1 MGKVI
6 GVDLGSVN
14 TCVAV
19 VENGKANVIVNE
31 EGGRTTPSVIGFKD
45 GERKVGTSAKRQ
57 QIVNPKE
64 TVILIKRFMGATYD
78 ESAEAIKHVQY
89 DVVNDGGFP
98 KVQIE
103 GRKYSPEELSS
114 YIVNK
119 MKKVAEDYIGQ
130 EVKDAVITVPAY
142 FNDSARQATKTA
154 GELCGLNVLRV
165 IAEPTAALLASNID
179 MKKGGKFMVVDFG
192 GATLDNSVADISD
205 SVVEI
210 LATNGDVY
218 CGGSDIDKAIADHL
232 VERFKNENGI
242 DLSKDTMAYA
252 RVYEA
257 AEKAKCELSSS
268 ESTEINLPY
277 ISVKDG
283 VPTHMV
289 LTLTRAKFEQLATPM
304 VDKVISCGKKALAE
318 AKIEAKDLDGI
329 LLVGGSCRIP
339 LVQKRL
345 EETFGVALL
354 KSANLDEAVALGA
367 AVQGSILGGETNS
380 DLLLLDVTPLS
391 LGIET
396 MGGVMTKLV
405 DANTTIPCKKE
416 QIFSTAV
423 DNQTAVTIRCLQGE
437 RPMANDNKEIGV
449 FNLDGIAPA
458 KRGTPQVLVTF
469 DIDANGILKV
479 SAVDKATNKE
489 QHITIENKGTLT
501 QDEID
506 RIKADAE
513 AHKAEDEKKR
523 EELEKLNKVSSL
535 RYTIENSLESYKD
548 KSDILSEDDK
558 NYFND
563 KLEELKKIEET
574 KDFTNFESIEKE
586 VMGKWNDISAKA
598 YASSNPNGGMNGFDV
613 NDIFKNGGFN
623 PNGNTTESPTDT
635 SSTDSKDDFEEV

>member
-6 GVDLGSVN
+6 GIDLGS
-14 TCVAV
+14 TMSCLAV
-19 VENGKANVIVNE
+19 VENGKPTVIVNE
-31 EGGRTTPSVIGFKD
+31 EGGRTTPSVIALKD
-45 GERKVGTSAKRQ
+45 GDRKVGTAAKRQ
-57 QIVNPKE
+57 QVVNPKE

-78 ESAEAIKHVQY
+78 ESSEAIKHVQY
-89 DVVNDGGFP
+89 DVVNEGGYP
-98 KVQIE
+98 KINIDN
-103 GRKYSPEELSS
+103 RKYSPEELSS

-119 MKKVAEDYIGQ
+119 MKKTAEDYLGE

-218 CGGSDIDKAIADHL
+218 CGGSDIDKALADHL
-232 VERFKNENGI
+232 VERFKNDNGVDI
-242 DLSKDTMAYA
+242 SKDTMAYA

-268 ESTEINLPY
+268 ESTEVNLPY

-283 VPTHMV
+283 TPIHMV
-289 LTLTRAKFEQLATPM
+289 MTVTRAKLEQLMKPM
-304 VDKVISCGKKALAE
+304 IDNVIKCGKNALNE
-318 AKIEAKDLDGI
+318 ANLGANELDGI

-339 LVQKRL
+339 LLQKTL
-345 EETFGVALL
+345 EDTFKVPLI

-367 AVQGSILGGETNS
+367 AVQGSVLGGDTSS
-380 DLLLLDVTPLS
+380 DILLLDVTPLS

-405 DANTTIPCKKE
+405 DANTTIPCKKT

-423 DNQTAVTIRCLQGE
+423 DNQPSVTIRCLQGE

-458 KRGTPQVLVTF
+458 RKGIPQIEVTF
-469 DIDANGILKV
+469 DIDANAILKV
-479 SAVDKATNKE
+479 SAVDKATGKE
-489 QHITIENKGTLT
+489 QHITIDNKGSLS

-506 RIKADAE
+506 RIKAEAE
-513 AHKAEDEKKR
+513 QHKAEDEKKR
-523 EELEKLNKVSSL
+523 VELEKLNKVSSL
-535 RYTIENSLESYKD
+535 KYSTENTLENYKS
-548 KSDILSEDDK
+548 KEGLLTEDDK
-558 NYFND
+558 SFFD
-563 KLEELKKIEET
+563 SKLEELSKIEES
-574 KDFTNFESIEKE
+574 KDFANLDTIEKE
-586 VMGKWNDISAKA
+586 LTERWNTIATKA
-598 YASSNPNGGMNGFDV
+598 YSSQQGDNA
-613 NDIFKNGGFN
+613 NGGFDFMNMFNQANANAEGAN
-623 PNGNTTESPTDT
+623 PTNDTTT
-635 SSTDSKDDFEEV
+635 SDASKDDFEEV

>member
-6 GVDLGSVN
+6 GIDLGS
-14 TCVAV
+14 TMSCLAV
-19 VENGKANVIVNE
+19 VENGKPTVIVNE
-31 EGGRTTPSVIGFKD
+31 EGGRTTPSVIALKD
-45 GERKVGTSAKRQ
+45 GDRKVGTAAKRQ
-57 QIVNPKE
+57 QVVNPKE

-78 ESAEAIKHVQY
+78 ESSEAIKHVQY
-89 DVVNDGGFP
+89 DVVNEGGYP
-98 KVQIE
+98 KINIDN
-103 GRKYSPEELSS
+103 RKYSPEELSS

-119 MKKVAEDYIGQ
+119 MKKTAEDYLGE

-218 CGGSDIDKAIADHL
+218 CGGSDIDKALADHL
-232 VERFKNENGI
+232 VERFKNENGVDI
-242 DLSKDTMAYA
+242 SKDTMAYA

-268 ESTEINLPY
+268 ESTEVNLPY

-283 VPTHMV
+283 TPIHMV
-289 LTLTRAKFEQLATPM
+289 MTVTRAKLEQLMKPM
-304 VDKVISCGKKALAE
+304 IDNVINCGKNALKE
-318 AKIEAKDLDGI
+318 ANLEANELNGI

-339 LVQKRL
+339 LLQKTL
-345 EETFGVALL
+345 EDTFNVPLI

-367 AVQGSILGGETNS
+367 AVQGSVLGGDTSS
-380 DLLLLDVTPLS
+380 DILLLDVTPLS

-405 DANTTIPCKKE
+405 DANTTIPCKKT

-423 DNQTAVTIRCLQGE
+423 DNQPSVTIRCLQGE

-458 KRGTPQVLVTF
+458 RKGIPQIEVTF
-469 DIDANGILKV
+469 DIDANAILKV
-479 SAVDKATNKE
+479 SAVDKATGKE
-489 QHITIENKGTLT
+489 QHITIDNKGSLS

-506 RIKADAE
+506 RIKAEAE
-513 AHKAEDEKKR
+513 QHKAEDEKKR
-523 EELEKLNKVSSL
+523 AELEKLNKVSSL
-535 RYTIENSLESYKD
+535 KYSTETTLESYKSKEGLLTD
-548 KSDILSEDDK
+548 DDK
-558 NYFND
+558 TFFD
-563 KLEELKKIEET
+563 FKLEELSKIEES
-574 KDFTNFESIEKE
+574 KDFTNLDTIEKE
-586 VMGKWNDISAKA
+586 LTERWNTIATKA
-598 YASSNPNGGMNGFDV
+598 YSSQQGDSA
-613 NDIFKNGGFN
+613 NGGFDFMNMFNQANANAGAAN
-623 PNGNTTESPTDT
+623 PTNDTTTSDT
-635 SSTDSKDDFEEV
+635 SKDDFEEV

>member
-6 GVDLGSVN
+6 GIDLGSTN
-14 TCVAV
+14 SCVAV
-19 VENGKANVIVNE
+19 MENGKATVIVNE
-31 EGGRTTPSVIGFKD
+31 EGGRTTPSVIGLKG
-45 GERKVGTSAKRQ
+45 GERKVGTAAKRQ

-78 ESAEAIKHVQY
+78 ESAEAVKHVQY
-89 DVVNDGGFP
+89 DVVDEGGFP

-114 YIVNK
+114 YIINK

-130 EVKDAVITVPAY
+130 EVKEAVITVPAY

-154 GELCGLNVLRV
+154 GELCGLDVKRV

-232 VERFKNENGI
+232 VERFKDESGI
-242 DLSKDTMAYA
+242 DLSNDTMAYA

-268 ESTEINLPY
+268 ESTEVNLPY

-283 VPTHMV
+283 TPAHMV
-289 LTLTRAKFEQLATPM
+289 LTLTRAKFEQLAKPM
-304 VDKVISCGKKALAE
+304 VDKVISCGKKALSE
-318 AKIEAKDLDGI
+318 AKLNANELDGI

-345 EETFGVALL
+345 ESEFGVTLL

-380 DLLLLDVTPLS
+380 DVLLLDVTPLS

-405 DANTTIPCKKE
+405 DANTTIPCTKE

-423 DNQTAVTIRCLQGE
+423 DNQPSVTIRCLQGE

-458 KRGTPQVLVTF
+458 KRGIPQILVKF

-479 SAVDKATNKE
+479 TATDKATNKE

-501 QDEID
+501 QEEID

-513 AHKAEDEKKR
+513 AHKIEDEKKR

-548 KSDILSEDDK
+548 KTDILSEDDK
-558 NYFND
+558 KYFND

-574 KDFTNFESIEKE
+574 KDFANFESLEKE
-586 VMGKWNDISAKA
+586 IMGKWNDISAKA
-598 YASSNPNGGMNGFDV
+598 YASSNSNGTNGFDV
-613 NDIFKNGGFN
+613 NDIFKNGGFGGA
-623 PNGNTTESPTDT
+623 NGPSNNNESAATPKD
-635 SSTDSKDDFEEV
+635 SSDEFEEV